1 MPVNVAALKSEQV
14 DQDELLRRVRPASW
28 RNPVPKSVYDLAVLG
43 GGPAGLAAAESAA
56 RQGHSVAL
64 IERYRLG
71 GNSLNAGSIPSKAI
85 IGTTRLFAA
94 MRNGEE
100 YGAPASSKPPTDF
113 AAVMARM
120 RRIRT
125 RIAEYHSIDRC
136 RAQGIDVFLGDARF
150 VGHNALLAADSP
162 LFFRKAIVATGAR
175 PRSSGIPGLE
185 QVGYLT
191 SETIF
196 DLGELPARLGV
207 IGGGPLGCESAQAFC
222 RLGSRVTIL
231 QNDPK
236 FLPHEERD
244 AAELLSMSLS
254 RDGVETR
261 LNTTVAGAHV
271 AKGEKI
277 IEAIDGDLKYS
288 IAVDEILLSIGRMPN
303 VEDLDLRAAGIDC
316 EPGQGIKVD
325 DFLRTTNGD
334 VYAAGD
340 VCMNFKFTNVA
351 ETSAR
356 LAVQNALRG
365 KAERQSRLTIPWCTY
380 CSPEIAHIGMRLKEA
395 RERGMSV
402 KSYTVMMQDV
412 DRAIT
417 DGQDDGFVKV
427 YVREGS
433 DTIIG
438 ATIVAARASEMI
450 NEMSVIMSAGIGMRQ
465 LANIVH
471 AYPAQ
476 SDAIRLAAMAYVDSQ
491 AISGDRGA
499 RRRRRAAKSS

>member
-1 MPVNVAALKSEQV
+1 MPVNDTALDDHV
-14 DQDELLRRVRPASW
+14 DQDDLLRRVRPASW
-28 RNPVPKSVYDLAVLG
+28 KNPVPQSMYDLAVLG

-56 RQGHSVAL
+56 RLGRSVAL
-64 IERYRLG
+64 IERHRLG
-71 GNSLNAGSIPSKAI
+71 GNSLNAGSITSKAI
-85 IGTTRLFAA
+85 IGTARLFAA
-94 MRNGEE
+94 MRDGGE
-100 YGAPASSKPPTDF
+100 YGAPSSSKPPTDF

-150 VGHNALLAADSP
+150 VGHNALLAGDSP

-175 PRSSGIPGLE
+175 PRSSNIPGLE
-185 QVGYLT
+185 QAGYLT

-196 DLGELPARLGV
+196 DLGDLPARLGV
-207 IGGGPLGCESAQAFC
+207 IGGGPLGCELAQAFC

-261 LNTTVAGAHV
+261 LNTTVVGAHLSNDG
-271 AKGEKI
+271 KM
-277 IEAIDGDLKYS
+277 IEAVNGELKYS
-288 IAVDEILLSIGRMPN
+288 ISVDEILLSIGRLPN
-303 VEDLDLRAAGIDC
+303 VENLGLRAAGVDC
-316 EPGQGIKVD
+316 EPGRGIKVD

-340 VCMNFKFTNVA
+340 VCMALKFTNVA

-356 LAVQNALRG
+356 LAVQNALHG

-380 CSPEIAHIGMRLKEA
+380 CSPEIAHIGMSVKEA
-395 RERGMSV
+395 GERAISV

-417 DGQDDGFVKV
+417 DGQDDGFLKV

-433 DTIIG
+433 DTIMG

-476 SDAIRLAAMAYVDSQ
+476 SDAIRLAALAYVDSH
-491 AISGDRGA
+491 AVSG
-499 RRRRRAAKSS
+499 

>member
-1 MPVNVAALKSEQV
+1 MPVN
-14 DQDELLRRVRPASW
+14 QDDLLRRVRPPSW
-28 RNPVPKSVYDLAVLG
+28 KNPVPRKVYDLAVLG

-71 GNSLNAGSIPSKAI
+71 GNSLHAGSIPSKAI
-85 IGTTRLFAA
+85 IGRARLFAA
-94 MRNGEE
+94 MGHGGE
-100 YGAPASSKPPTDF
+100 YGASSSSKPPTDF
-113 AAVMARM
+113 AAVMARV

-136 RAQGIDVFLGDARF
+136 RARGIDVFLGDARF
-150 VGHNALLAADSP
+150 VGYNALLAGESP

-175 PRSSGIPGLE
+175 PRSSNIPGLE

-261 LNTTVAGAHV
+261 LNTTVASARLAND
-271 AKGEKI
+271 AKM
-277 IEAIDGDLKYS
+277 IEAINGDQKYS

-303 VEDLDLRAAGIDC
+303 VEDLGLPAAGIDC
-316 EPGQGIKVD
+316 EPDQGIKVG

-334 VYAAGD
+334 FYAAGD
-340 VCMNFKFTNVA
+340 VCMALKYANAA
-351 ETSAR
+351 ETSA
-356 LAVQNALRG
+356 
-365 KAERQSRLTIPWCTY
+365 
-380 CSPEIAHIGMRLKEA
+380 
-395 RERGMSV
+395 
-402 KSYTVMMQDV
+402 
-412 DRAIT
+412 
-417 DGQDDGFVKV
+417 
-427 YVREGS
+427 
-433 DTIIG
+433 
-438 ATIVAARASEMI
+438 
-450 NEMSVIMSAGIGMRQ
+450 
-465 LANIVH
+465 
-471 AYPAQ
+471 
-476 SDAIRLAAMAYVDSQ
+476 
-491 AISGDRGA
+491 
-499 RRRRRAAKSS
+499 

>member
-1 MPVNVAALKSEQV
+1 MPVNVTDDLE
-14 DQDELLRRVRPASW
+14 
-28 RNPVPKSVYDLAVLG
+28 NPVPQSMYDLAVLG

-56 RQGHSVAL
+56 RLGRSVAL

-85 IGTTRLFAA
+85 IGTARLFAA
-94 MRNGEE
+94 MRYGEE
-100 YGAPASSKPPTDF
+100 YGAPSASKPPTDF
-113 AAVMARM
+113 AAVMARV
-120 RRIRT
+120 RRIRA

-136 RAQGIDVFLGDARF
+136 RARGIDVFLGDARF
-150 VGHNALLAADSP
+150 VGRNALLAGDSP
-162 LFFRKAIVATGAR
+162 LRFRKAIVATGAR
-175 PRSSGIPGLE
+175 PRSSDIPGLE
-185 QVGYLT
+185 QAGYLT

-207 IGGGPLGCESAQAFC
+207 IGGGPLGCELAQAFC
-222 RLGSRVTIL
+222 RLGSQVTIL
-231 QNDPK
+231 QNEPK
-236 FLPHEERD
+236 FLPNEERD
-244 AAELLSMSLS
+244 AAELLSLSLS

-261 LNTTVAGAHV
+261 LNTTVTGAY
-271 AKGEKI
+271 AANGEMT
-277 IEAIDGDLKYS
+277 IEAVNGALKYS

-303 VEDLDLRAAGIDC
+303 VEDLDLPAAGIDC
-316 EPGQGIKVD
+316 EPDRGIKVD
-325 DFLRTTNGD
+325 DFLRTTNDD

-340 VCMNFKFTNVA
+340 VCMALKFTNVA

-365 KAERQSRLTIPWCTY
+365 DAMRQSRLTIPWCTY
-380 CSPEIAHIGMRLKEA
+380 CSPEIAHIGMSVKEA
-395 RERGMSV
+395 GERGISV

-417 DGQDDGFVKV
+417 DGQDEGFLKV

-438 ATIVAARASEMI
+438 ATIVAARAGEMI

-465 LANIVH
+465 LADIVH
-471 AYPAQ
+471 AYPTQ
-476 SDAIRLAAMAYVDSQ
+476 SDAIRLAALAYVDSQ
-491 AISGDRGA
+491 PVSGDH
-499 RRRRRAAKSS
+499 